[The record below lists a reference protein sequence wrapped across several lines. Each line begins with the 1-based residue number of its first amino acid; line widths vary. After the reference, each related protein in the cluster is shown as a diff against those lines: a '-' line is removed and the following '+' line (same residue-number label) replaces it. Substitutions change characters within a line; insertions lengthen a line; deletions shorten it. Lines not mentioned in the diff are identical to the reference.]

1 MKILV
6 TGGSG
11 FIGNILIKK
20 LLSQGFRIN
29 CLDNNK
35 INIKHKNLKF
45 FKGSVLSIK
54 KLDLA
59 AKGTKKIIHL
69 AALMGVQNT
78 DNNFIDCL
86 DINILGT
93 QKVLTVAKN
102 NIKHVILTSSSEIY
116 GDQKKFPI
124 YENFEPKN
132 KSVYALSKN
141 AAEAYVKGFSQK
153 YKIDFNI
160 VRFLMCMDLDK
171 KIICNFKIY

>member
-11 FIGNILIKK
+11 FIGKVLIKK
-20 LLSQGFRIN
+20 LLSQGYKVN
-29 CLDNNK
+29 CLDESE
-35 INIKHKNLKF
+35 IDFKHRNLKF
-45 FKGSVLSIK
+45 FKGSILSLK
-54 KLDLA
+54 KLELSA
-59 AKGTKKIIHL
+59 IGANKIIHL

-93 QKVLTVAKN
+93 REVLTVAKKN

-116 GDQKKFPI
+116 GDQINFPI
-124 YENFEPKN
+124 YENFETKN

-141 AAEAYVKGFSQK
+141 TAEAYVKVFS
-153 YKIDFNI
+153 KI
-160 VRFLMCMDLDK
+160 
-171 KIICNFKIY
+171 